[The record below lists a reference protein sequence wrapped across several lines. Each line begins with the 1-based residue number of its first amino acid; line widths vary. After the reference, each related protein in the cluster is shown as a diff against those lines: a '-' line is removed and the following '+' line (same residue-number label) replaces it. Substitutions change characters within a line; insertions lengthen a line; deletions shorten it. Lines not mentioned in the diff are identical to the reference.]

1 MRKKAPV
8 SEPHTQ
14 RQDLH
19 CTEYVC
25 AYSWTL
31 RRWEERGHRK
41 MGSINLI
48 LSYTTTR
55 PGCCVVYKQQYTVW
69 DWKVSFREKK
79 KSLVYGFTDFQRIK
93 KMIWFCGSIWRYLL
107 FEALMNNQKYPVWET
122 RTATQIRQVTNV
134 ASGAVPDPDCE
145 ACTGG
150 RHFWIRHNYM
160 SRRLSLLG
168 RLRVGWWTTLFQK
181 HWGLFED
188 PYAWGSYQQL
198 ALSVNAISQNGWQ
211 TWATCPGLVS
221 LFGVRRGGD
230 CCLPV
235 DSLSMGRP
243 APTLIWSHL
252 VPSGDPPTLA

>member
-1 MRKKAPV
+1 MIYIFF
-8 SEPHTQ
+8 SH
-14 RQDLH
+14 
-19 CTEYVC
+19 
-25 AYSWTL
+25 
-31 RRWEERGHRK
+31 
-41 MGSINLI
+41 
-48 LSYTTTR
+48 
-55 PGCCVVYKQQYTVW
+55 
-69 DWKVSFREKK
+69 
-79 KSLVYGFTDFQRIK
+79 FQRIK
-93 KMIWFCGSIWRYLL
+93 KTIWFCGSIWRYLL
-107 FEALMNNQKYPVWET
+107 FEALMNNQKYPVGET
-122 RTATQIRQVTNV
+122 RAATQIRQVTNV

-150 RHFWIRHNYM
+150 GHFWIRHNYM

-168 RLRVGWWTTLFQK
+168 WLRVGWWTTLFQK

-211 TWATCPGLVS
+211 TWATCPALVS

-235 DSLSMGRP
+235 DSLSVGRP

-252 VPSGDPPTLA
+252 VPSGDPPTLV